1 MHRVRNERLMEWEW
15 EAQSIAVESSKG
27 NKETANLRRI
37 SMFESCGNEV
47 GKAPQD
53 SDVFR
58 LVPFRDRSP
67 FNIIRKNCI
76 SSG

>member
-1 MHRVRNERLMEWEW
+1 MEWEW
-15 EAQSIAVESSKG
+15 EVQSIAVESSKG
-27 NKETANLRRI
+27 NKEAANLHRI

-47 GKAPQD
+47 GKAPED

-67 FNIIRKNCI
+67 FNIIRKNWI
-76 SSG
+76 SS